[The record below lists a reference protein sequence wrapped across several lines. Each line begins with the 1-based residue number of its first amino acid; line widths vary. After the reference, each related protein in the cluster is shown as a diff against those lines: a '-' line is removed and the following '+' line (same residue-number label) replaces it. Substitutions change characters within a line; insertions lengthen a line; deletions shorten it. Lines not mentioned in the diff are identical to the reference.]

1 MALSCSAGKWDG
13 DDPPGE
19 RGILCKSVLERK
31 MNSVSSSAGSRL
43 ESEIIG
49 LAVNVLVPMA
59 LKFTGMFWDVH
70 GQYHILEGLAQDIGS
85 DSGHYSLSKK

>member
-1 MALSCSAGKWDG
+1 MKTMLFQM
-13 DDPPGE
+13 
-19 RGILCKSVLERK
+19 GILLREWGTRAPI
-31 MNSVSSSAGSRL
+31 SSAGSRL

-49 LAVNVLVPMA
+49 LAANVVVPMA

-85 DSGHYSLSKK
+85 DSGHYNLSKK